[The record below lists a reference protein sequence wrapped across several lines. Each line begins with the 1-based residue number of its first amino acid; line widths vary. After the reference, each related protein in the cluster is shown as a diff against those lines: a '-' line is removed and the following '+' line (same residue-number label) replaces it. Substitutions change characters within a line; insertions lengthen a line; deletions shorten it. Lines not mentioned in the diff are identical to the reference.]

1 MINSNL
7 ILFFFI
13 FINLFFLMNFSKIK
27 IFHLNIDHPDNKR
40 KFHSQPTPLA
50 GGMLI
55 FFNLIIYWLIHKF
68 LDTKIENEIFFN
80 NENSLDY
87 FILISSFIF
96 FLGFIDDKINLK
108 ANFKFLIIT
117 LAILTLLFLDDNL
130 VIKDI
135 KFSFHE
141 RVFSLDTFAIV
152 FSVFCFLVFINA
164 FNMFDGINLQ
174 SSLYSILIFFCIIFF
189 YSNSLLIKILI
200 IVFICFSYL
209 NFKNK
214 TFLGDSGSLLISFI
228 IGYLFI
234 KLYNFN
240 YINYA
245 DEITLYMI
253 IPGLDL
259 IRLFIFRIANKKNP
273 LSSDRN
279 HLHHILVNKFSFQK
293 TLFIIFILIITPI
306 ALNYLEFYKLIAI
319 LITVLVYCLLLY
331 VCKKTKIF
339 RKEKSR

>member
-1 MINSNL
+1 MIDSNL
-7 ILFFFI
+7 ILLFFI

-50 GGMLI
+50 GGILI
-55 FFNLIIYWLIHKF
+55 FFNLIIYWLIHEF
-68 LDTKIENEIFFN
+68 LGTKIENEVFFN
-80 NENSLDY
+80 NENSLNY

-96 FLGFIDDKINLK
+96 LLGFIDDRMNLK
-108 ANFKFLIIT
+108 ANFKFLILT
-117 LAILTLLFLDDNL
+117 LTILTLLFLDDNL
-130 VIKDI
+130 VINDI

-141 RVFSLDTFAIV
+141 RVFSLDTFAIF

-164 FNMFDGINLQ
+164 FNMFDGVNLQ
-174 SSLYSILIFFCIIFF
+174 SGLYSILIFFCIIFF

-200 IVFICFSYL
+200 ISLICFSYL

-240 YINYA
+240 YIDYA

-279 HLHHILVNKFSFQK
+279 HLHHILSNKFSFQK
-293 TLFIIFILIITPI
+293 TLFIIFILIFMPI
-306 ALNYLEFYKLIAI
+306 MLNHLGFYKLIAI
-319 LITVLVYCLLLY
+319 LITVLAYSILLY
-331 VCKKTKIF
+331 VSKKTKTF
-339 RKEKSR
+339 R

>member
-1 MINSNL
+1 MIDSNL
-7 ILFFFI
+7 ILLFFI
-13 FINLFFLMNFSKIK
+13 FINLFFLINFSKIK
-27 IFHLNIDHPDNKR
+27 IFHLNIDNPDNKR

-50 GGMLI
+50 GGILI
-55 FFNLIIYWLIHKF
+55 FFNLIIYWLIYKF
-68 LDTKIENEIFFN
+68 LDTNIESEVFFN

-87 FILISSFIF
+87 FILTSSFIF
-96 FLGFIDDKINLK
+96 LLGFIDDRINLK
-108 ANFKFLIIT
+108 ANFKFLILT
-117 LAILTLLFLDDNL
+117 LVILTLLFLDNNL
-130 VIKDI
+130 LINNI

-141 RVFSLDTFAIV
+141 RVFSLDTFAIF

-174 SSLYSILIFFCIIFF
+174 SGLYSILIFFCIIFF

-200 IVFICFSYL
+200 ISLIFFSYL

-234 KLYNFN
+234 KLYNLN

-259 IRLFIFRIANKKNP
+259 IRLFIFRIFNKKNP

-279 HLHHILVNKFSFQK
+279 HLHHILINKFSFKK
-293 TLFIIFILIITPI
+293 TLFIIFILIFMPI
-306 ALNYLEFYKLIAI
+306 ILNHLGFYKLITI
-319 LITVLVYCLLLY
+319 LITILAYSILLY
-331 VCKKTKIF
+331 ISKKTKTF
-339 RKEKSR
+339 R